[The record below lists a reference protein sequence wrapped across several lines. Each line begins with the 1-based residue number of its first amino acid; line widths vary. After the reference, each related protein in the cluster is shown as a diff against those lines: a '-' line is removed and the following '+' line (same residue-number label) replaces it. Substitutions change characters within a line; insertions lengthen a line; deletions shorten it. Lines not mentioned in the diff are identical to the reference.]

1 MGDKKRFTSS
11 RKLDHLRICAGEDVE
26 RGDAGFSDIRFVHN
40 ALPECD
46 MAAIDRRTRFLS
58 HDFSSPLFISAMT
71 GGHPDTRI
79 VNARL
84 ARAAER
90 YGIGMGVGSQRA
102 ALEDPALAGTFSV
115 VRDEAPEA
123 FLVSNLGAVH
133 LRDHGIE
140 WAEHAVEMIDADAIA
155 IHLNFLQEAIQP
167 EGDHNAS
174 GCLDAVRDLCT
185 GMRIP
190 VIIKETGCGISAQTA
205 KACLGAGAAAIDIG
219 GAGGTSWAAVESVRA
234 GKNRNTAGMQKRDLG
249 EHFADWGI
257 PTVVSLCEV
266 LTTESPVIASGGIRS
281 GLDMA
286 KALALGADLCGMA
299 LPLLAPALSG
309 DKALD
314 RAIESIHRQL
324 DAAMFL
330 TGSAR
335 ISDLSRARMYVTG
348 RTRQMIG
355 GDYPV
360 QARTRHG

>member
-1 MGDKKRFTSS
+1 LKDKKRFTSS
-11 RKLDHLRICAGEDVE
+11 RKLDHLRICAEEDIE

-58 HDFSSPLFISAMT
+58 KTFSSPLFISAMT
-71 GGHPDTRI
+71 GGHPATKE

-90 YGIGMGVGSQRA
+90 FGIGMGVGSQRA
-102 ALEDPALAGTFSV
+102 ALENPGLADTFSV
-115 VRDEAPEA
+115 VRDEAPHA
-123 FLVSNLGAVH
+123 FLVANLGAVQ

-140 WAEHAVEMIDADAIA
+140 WAEQAVAMIGADAIA

-167 EGDHNAS
+167 EGDHNAA
-174 GCLDAVRDLCT
+174 GCLDAIRALCRDT
-185 GMRIP
+185 KTP
-190 VIIKETGCGISAQTA
+190 VMVKETGSGISAEA
-205 KACLGAGAAAIDIG
+205 ARKCRAAGAAALDIG
-219 GAGGTSWAAVESVRA
+219 GSGGTSWAAVESVRA
-234 GKNRNTAGMQKRDLG
+234 KKNRNPAGQDKMALG
-249 EHFADWGI
+249 EDFADWGI

-266 LTTESPVIASGGIRS
+266 LASPGPVIASGGIRS

-299 LPLLAPALSG
+299 LPLLPA
-309 DKALD
+309 AL
-314 RAIESIHRQL
+314 ESDEALGQKIDAIHRQL

-335 ISDLSRARMYVTG
+335 VGDLKRARMFVTG
-348 RTRQMIG
+348 KTRQMIDRDNPAG
-355 GDYPV
+355 I
-360 QARTRHG
+360 RK

>member
-11 RKLDHLRICAGEDVE
+11 RKLDHLRICAEEDIE

-58 HDFSSPLFISAMT
+58 RTFSSPLFISAMT
-71 GGHPDTRI
+71 GGHPATKE

-90 YGIGMGVGSQRA
+90 FGIGMGVGSQRA
-102 ALEDPALAGTFSV
+102 ALENPGLADTFSV
-115 VRDEAPEA
+115 VRDEAPHA
-123 FLVSNLGAVH
+123 FLVANLGAVQ

-140 WAEHAVEMIDADAIA
+140 WAEQAVAMIGADAIA

-167 EGDHNAS
+167 EGDHNAA
-174 GCLDAVRDLCT
+174 GCLDAIRALCRDT
-185 GMRIP
+185 KTP
-190 VIIKETGCGISAQTA
+190 VIVKETGCGISAETA
-205 KACLGAGAAAIDIG
+205 RKCRAAGVAALDVAG
-219 GAGGTSWAAVESVRA
+219 SGGTSWAAVESVRA
-234 GKNRNTAGMQKRDLG
+234 KKNKNPADRNNMALG
-249 EHFADWGI
+249 EDFAGWGI

-266 LTTESPVIASGGIRS
+266 LASPGSVIASGGIRS

-299 LPLLAPALSG
+299 LPLLPVALES
-309 DKALD
+309 DEALGQKID
-314 RAIESIHRQL
+314 AVHRQL

-335 ISDLSRARMYVTG
+335 ITDLKKARMFVTG
-348 RTRQMIG
+348 TTRQMIDRDNPAG
-355 GDYPV
+355 I
-360 QARTRHG
+360 RK